1 MAKRRIVD
9 VSADLETVPSEY
21 RRSIPLLPRQNVA
34 LADLRLNPQN
44 AEIFRKESEEYF
56 ERLREDIRKRG
67 IVVPLIAKKDGTLL
81 AGHNRYTVAQE
92 LNLQYVPVE
101 YVKEDLSAEREQEFL
116 IKDNLLRRQ
125 FTAQEWIGI
134 YTKLY
139 PDFEETYLGKSD
151 ARRTNG
157 KNVQKPLTLGQ
168 IASETGQSEGKVK
181 MQIKRER
188 ERRTS
193 PPILGKRLGK
203 RSEVLDSN
211 SVTIKKKPVPKGEAP
226 KGEAPKGQELL
237 QAAQILALHFH
248 SADTSTQKK
257 IRKVL
262 MDVL

>member
-44 AEIFRKESEEYF
+44 AKIFRQESEEYF

-139 PDFEETYLGKSD
+139 PDFEAHKWKKCPKILDTGADCQRDGAERRKGKNANQTR
-151 ARRTNG
+151 ARAADKRTN
-157 KNVQKPLTLGQ
+157 T
-168 IASETGQSEGKVK
+168 
-181 MQIKRER
+181 R
-188 ERRTS
+188 
-193 PPILGKRLGK
+193 
-203 RSEVLDSN
+203 
-211 SVTIKKKPVPKGEAP
+211 
-226 KGEAPKGQELL
+226 
-237 QAAQILALHFH
+237 QAF
-248 SADTSTQKK
+248 
-257 IRKVL
+257 
-262 MDVL
+262 